1 LKNINSDV
9 TAHTHLDQHRTYYD
23 NDLPPY
29 QSKIAR
35 LNVECADPTL
45 LQNCVA
51 GQKWKCINDDGRWR
65 KHKCKFHKEV
75 QDHLQEISKYLTVQQ
90 ARRNCA
96 CFTPNGVVYTKIKA
110 ERDIFHQ
117 KQKRNHK
124 TRSKRSVEIEETYNP
139 RLPPEFLNLL
149 RMDEVLDS
157 LESKLINELE
167 NINEEKHSRK
177 KRDADYITQ
186 TIDEL
191 HSVLVSLE
199 KKYLNNS
206 TKNPVQ
212 CFVETSGKVNCS
224 TIVYEN
230 EEAWRQS
237 RIQIDMLIK
246 VLKDKI
252 GNLKDIRKHLK
263 EHRPANMTSVDDEVY
278 DNFNTSTED
287 FDENIET
294 QSTTKAPLHQHRHH
308 QSNVNERR
316 RKQKLS
322 TTSLL
327 STIDETTTS
336 ISKTSEYEEFYNI
349 SVTQESLPDEKSS
362 TTETTRVSSTH
373 KPRNRTRYFKTTS
386 TTSIAITTALPFT
399 PTEDSLSSTSSTNYD
414 EVLTSELT
422 YDNITSTTSQIM
434 ESSTNANPLDIQGSK
449 SSKKHSNRQ
458 QQIFANS
465 VNHVVNITSSE
476 DENNSNKSSLPA
488 ECYCEPEVERSKL
501 INFNKILKNKK
512 NNEHLFCYSSPLLE
526 KEIARDARKKLKEE
540 RQRKKERKRS
550 KKARIEKECFAEK
563 MNCFSHDSQHW
574 QTPPFWDDEPFCFC
588 MNAINNT
595 YSCLRTINQ
604 THNYLYCEFTTGLI
618 TFYNLKK
625 GILHFV
631 MYYSIRLVI

>member
-1 LKNINSDV
+1 
-9 TAHTHLDQHRTYYD
+9 
-23 NDLPPY
+23 
-29 QSKIAR
+29 
-35 LNVECADPTL
+35 
-45 LQNCVA
+45 
-51 GQKWKCINDDGRWR
+51 
-65 KHKCKFHKEV
+65 
-75 QDHLQEISKYLTVQQ
+75 
-90 ARRNCA
+90 
-96 CFTPNGVVYTKIKA
+96 
-110 ERDIFHQ
+110 
-117 KQKRNHK
+117 
-124 TRSKRSVEIEETYNP
+124 
-139 RLPPEFLNLL
+139 
-149 RMDEVLDS
+149 MDEVLES
-157 LESKLINELE
+157 LQNKLIDELE
-167 NINEEKHSRK
+167 KNINKEKHSRK

-199 KKYLNNS
+199 RKYLNNS

-263 EHRPANMTSVDDEVY
+263 ENRPANMTSVDDEVY

-287 FDENIET
+287 FDENIEA

-316 RKQKLS
+316 RKQKVS
-322 TTSLL
+322 TTTLL
-327 STIDETTTS
+327 TTIDEATTS
-336 ISKTSEYEEFYNI
+336 ISRTSEYDEFYNI
-349 SVTQESLPDEKSS
+349 SVTQESLPEETSS
-362 TTETTRVSSTH
+362 TIETTRVSSTH

-399 PTEDSLSSTSSTNYD
+399 PTEESISSTLSTNYD

-422 YDNITSTTSQIM
+422 YDNITSSTSQII
-434 ESSTNANPLDIQGSK
+434 ESSTIANPLDIQASK

-476 DENNSNKSSLPA
+476 DENNSTKSSLPA
-488 ECYCEPEVERSKL
+488 ECYCEPEVERLKL
-501 INFNKILKNKK
+501 IYFNLKNMK
-512 NNEHLFCYSSPLLE
+512 NNENLFLYSSPLLE

-625 GILHFV
+625 GILLFV
-631 MYYSIRLVI
+631 MHCIIRQLSN